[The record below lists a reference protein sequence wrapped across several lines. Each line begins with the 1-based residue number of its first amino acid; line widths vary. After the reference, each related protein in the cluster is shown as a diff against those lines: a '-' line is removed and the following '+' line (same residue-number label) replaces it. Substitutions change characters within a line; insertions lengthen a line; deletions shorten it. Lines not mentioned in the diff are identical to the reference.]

1 MKNSILLFCL
11 VFTSLFGQSQ
21 VMRSEVYDFSVG
33 DYFGLEHKASTSS
46 LPLLV
51 VRNEMFH
58 IISKVLSVTSD
69 SVTYIAERQ
78 TYIPALPNGSGGA
91 TAPSYSIDTISFL
104 YKQLN
109 SPFSPLI
116 SGHTFGNSLNVF
128 YENPT
133 NECYNPYDSLIP
145 SPLCINNSGQAI
157 NFGMEPYFNDS
168 DTCAFEPYVSSYI
181 AYSHAGGPYG
191 GMSCQGDP
199 TVPQYY
205 ISLKYVDHNGIAC
218 GTFPCFFVG
227 VEENKQIQLTLFP
240 NPTRG
245 RLSLQG
251 LEQIVACEVFTAE
264 GKNVTD
270 NITWNGMEVDVTKLS
285 SGSYILKVMD
295 ASNKIGVAR
304 FVK

>member
-1 MKNSILLFCL
+1 
-11 VFTSLFGQSQ
+11 
-21 VMRSEVYDFSVG
+21 
-33 DYFGLEHKASTSS
+33 
-46 LPLLV
+46 
-51 VRNEMFH
+51 
-58 IISKVLSVTSD
+58 
-69 SVTYIAERQ
+69 
-78 TYIPALPNGSGGA
+78 
-91 TAPSYSIDTISFL
+91 
-104 YKQLN
+104 
-109 SPFSPLI
+109 
-116 SGHTFGNSLNVF
+116 
-128 YENPT
+128 
-133 NECYNPYDSLIP
+133 
-145 SPLCINNSGQAI
+145 
-157 NFGMEPYFNDS
+157 
-168 DTCAFEPYVSSYI
+168 
-181 AYSHAGGPYG
+181 
-191 GMSCQGDP
+191 
-199 TVPQYY
+199 
-205 ISLKYVDHNGIAC
+205 VDHNGIAC